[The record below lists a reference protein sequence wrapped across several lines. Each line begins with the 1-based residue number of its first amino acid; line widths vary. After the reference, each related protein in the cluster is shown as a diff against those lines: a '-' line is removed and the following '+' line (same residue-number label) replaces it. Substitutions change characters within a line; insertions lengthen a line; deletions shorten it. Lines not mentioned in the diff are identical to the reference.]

1 MKRRLS
7 VLIAIMMMILA
18 AFGCLFGCATLEF
31 TPGGPG
37 ANIPGD
43 DGNNPDVPGD
53 DDGQNPN
60 PGGDDDTQNPNP
72 GGDDDTQ
79 NPNPGGDDDTQNPNP
94 GGDDDNIPFAS
105 ARPTGTTTT
114 VYYTNNGNWTNVYA
128 YVWNYKTQTVKTK
141 WPGDK
146 LTSFGTSGY
155 GEKQYK
161 IDVDYSV
168 YDRIIFNDGAASNP
182 KQTRDLVVSAA
193 TSGYF
198 GQDGTFT
205 MNTDDY
211 GKVETITLTD
221 NTNLSYISTKQKKIY
236 IYTPPGYTKTKKYG
250 VLFVFDGQHLFE
262 AATGARAQ
270 AKEDPPRW
278 QADVAVTSLVGNGGN
293 GLIIVGIDNSD
304 GYRDQELTMSLSFG
318 KQTYLGGSQ
327 YGSFKNGKLDELGN
341 FIKETVMPYVK
352 KNYSVDTS
360 REHTG
365 IAGSSSGGLGAYYL
379 GLRDNDLYGY
389 IGAFS
394 PANGIFENAAW
405 TNFYRNKD
413 FSAGKPKVYVYCGK
427 NDPNKEFPLEDMLL
441 PETQKIKSG
450 LTAAGFNASDIIE
463 NYVDKATHNEIYW
476 RIAFPEFLSKLA
488 P

>member
-1 MKRRLS
+1 
-7 VLIAIMMMILA
+7 MMILA
-18 AFGCLFGCATLEF
+18 VFGCLCGCENLGITA
-31 TPGGPG
+31 PVKPGPG
-37 ANIPGD
+37 VPSDDAEGDDNTDPPDGDENKDDDTEDGKGD
-43 DGNNPDVPGD
+43 DGDDEDKGD
-53 DDGQNPN
+53 
-60 PGGDDDTQNPNP
+60 T
-72 GGDDDTQ
+72 
-79 NPNPGGDDDTQNPNP
+79 
-94 GGDDDNIPFAS
+94 IPFAS

-114 VYYTNNGNWTNVYA
+114 VYYTNNGNWANVYA
-128 YVWNYKTQTVKTK
+128 YVWNYKTEAKK
-141 WPGDK
+141 AAWPGEK

-168 YDRIIFNDGAASNP
+168 YDRIIFNNGGSS
-182 KQTRDLVVSAA
+182 QTKDLVVSGA

-211 GKVETITLTD
+211 GKVEYVTLTD
-221 NTNLSYISTKQKKIY
+221 NTNLSYISTKKKKIS
-236 IYTPPGYTKTKKYG
+236 IYTPPGYTTTKKYG
-250 VLFVFDGQHLFE
+250 VLYMFDGQNLYE
-262 AATGARAQ
+262 AATGCDAEKNGA
-270 AKEDPPRW
+270 PNRW
-278 QADVAVTSLVGNGGN
+278 QVDVAASSLVSNGGN
-293 GLIIVGIDNSD
+293 GLIIVGIDNASSQ
-304 GYRDQELTMSLSFG
+304 RDQELTMSLTFG
-318 KQTYLGGSQ
+318 SQTSLGGAQ
-327 YGSFKNGKLDELGN
+327 YGDFKNGKLDELGN
-341 FIKETVMPYVK
+341 FIKETVMPYISSH
-352 KNYSVDTS
+352 YSVDTS

-394 PANGIFENAAW
+394 PANGIFTSSAW
-405 TNFYRNKD
+405 TNFYQNKN

-427 NDPNKEFPLEDMLL
+427 NDHDLEDMLL

>member
-7 VLIAIMMMILA
+7 VFIAILMMILA
-18 AFGCLFGCATLEF
+18 VFGCLCGCANLEF
-31 TPGGPG
+31 APGGNPSDNVPG
-37 ANIPGD
+37 DTEGDDNTDTPSGDETGGDNNNDD
-43 DGNNPDVPGD
+43 DGNGD
-53 DDGQNPN
+53 DTE
-60 PGGDDDTQNPNP
+60 GGN
-72 GGDDDTQ
+72 GDE
-79 NPNPGGDDDTQNPNP
+79 GDNN
-94 GGDDDNIPFAS
+94 DDNKDDVPFAS

-114 VYYTNNGNWTNVYA
+114 VYYTNSENWSNVYA
-128 YVWNYKTQTVKTK
+128 YVWNYKTQRAKTT

-168 YDRIIFNDGAASNP
+168 YDRIIFNNGGSS
-182 KQTRDLVVSAA
+182 QTKDLVISGA

-211 GKVETITLTD
+211 GKVEYVTLTD
-221 NTNLSYISTKQKKIY
+221 TKNLTYISSGKKKISV
-236 IYTPPGYTKTKKYG
+236 YTPPGYTTTKKYG
-250 VLFVFDGQHLFE
+250 VLYMFDGQNLYE
-262 AATGARAQ
+262 AATGSEAE
-270 AKEDPPRW
+270 KKGSPNRW
-278 QADVAVTSLVGNGGN
+278 QVDVAATSLVANGGN

-304 GYRDQELTMSLSFG
+304 GYRDQELTMSLAFG
-318 KQTYLGGSQ
+318 SQTSLGGSN
-327 YGSFKNGKLDELGN
+327 YGDFKNGKLDELGN
-341 FIKETVMPYVK
+341 FIKETVMPYVSAH
-352 KNYSVDTS
+352 YSVDTS

-394 PANGIFENAAW
+394 PANGIFTSSAW
-405 TNFYRNKD
+405 TNFYQNKN
-413 FSAGKPKVYVYCGK
+413 FSAGRPKVYVYCGK

-463 NYVDKATHNEIYW
+463 NYVDGATHNEIYW

>member
-1 MKRRLS
+1 MKRHLA
-7 VLIAIMMMILA
+7 VLIAILMMIFAVFSCLC
-18 AFGCLFGCATLEF
+18 GCDNLEIAP
-31 TPGGPG
+31 PGGNHG
-37 ANIPGD
+37 TTV
-43 DGNNPDVPGD
+43 PDE
-53 DDGQNPN
+53 DGQDPK
-60 PGGDDDTQNPNP
+60 PGEDDDTQNPNP
-72 GGDDDTQ
+72 GGDDDMQ
-79 NPNPGGDDDTQNPNP
+79 KPNPGEEEQKPNP
-94 GGDDDNIPFAS
+94 GEDEQQPNPGEDNDDNIPFAS
-105 ARPTGTTTT
+105 AVPGGTTTT
-114 VYYTNNGNWTNVYA
+114 VYYTNSGNWTNVYA
-128 YVWNYKTQTVKTK
+128 YVWNYKTEAKKTA
-141 WPGDK
+141 WPGEK
-146 LTSFGTSGY
+146 LTQFGTSGY

-161 IDVDYSV
+161 IDVNYSQ
-168 YDRIIFNDGAASNP
+168 YDRIIFNNGGSS
-182 KQTRDLVVSAA
+182 QTKDLVVSGA

-221 NTNLSYISTKQKKIY
+221 NTNLSYISTKQKKLY

-270 AKEDPPRW
+270 AKDDPPRW
-278 QADVAVTSLVGNGGN
+278 QADVAVTSLVSNGGN
-293 GLIIVGIDNSD
+293 GLIIVGIDNAD
-304 GYRDQELTMSLSFG
+304 GHRDQELTMSLSFG
-318 KQTYLGGSQ
+318 KQTYLGGSN
-327 YGSFKNGKLDELGN
+327 YGDFKNGKLDELGN
-341 FIKETVMPYVK
+341 FIKETVMPYVE

-365 IAGSSSGGLGAYYL
+365 IAGSSSGGLGAYYQ

-413 FSAGKPKVYVYCGK
+413 FSVGKPKVYVYCGK
-427 NDPNKEFPLEDMLL
+427 EDRDLEDMLL
-441 PETQKIKSG
+441 PETQRIKSG
-450 LTAAGFNASDIIE
+450 LTAAGFSASDIIE
-463 NYVDKATHNEIYW
+463 NYVKGATHNEIYW